1 MGFPYLQI
9 ARAQVCIILYQRTYF
24 ASPFPLILPSSL
36 SMLTIRSDKK
46 LVDRIE
52 MYKKEEEG
60 EGNSWIN
67 LQGGLELSSILPLL
81 RSFLLAYFLSVS
93 NGGGEQGSSARQGGS
108 NEYFAC
114 RIDKRPAHSGS
125 LEYLARRSPVW
136 SARSGTNQGDGESGM
151 SIFFIPPARGTDES
165 FSGSFFPLFSVLFF
179 FLKFKGRG

>member
-1 MGFPYLQI
+1 MDVFC
-9 ARAQVCIILYQRTYF
+9 V
-24 ASPFPLILPSSL
+24 SLPSHLPLLQST
-36 SMLTIRSDKK
+36 LTIRSDKK
-46 LVDRIE
+46 LVDGIE
-52 MYKKEEEG
+52 IYKKEKEG

-93 NGGGEQGSSARQGGS
+93 NGGS

-151 SIFFIPPARGTDES
+151 SIFFIPPARGTD
-165 FSGSFFPLFSVLFF
+165 G
-179 FLKFKGRG
+179 G

>member
-1 MGFPYLQI
+1 MDVFC
-9 ARAQVCIILYQRTYF
+9 V
-24 ASPFPLILPSSL
+24 SLPSHLPLLQST
-36 SMLTIRSDKK
+36 LTIRSDKK
-46 LVDRIE
+46 LVDGIE
-52 MYKKEEEG
+52 IYKKEKEG

-151 SIFFIPPARGTDES
+151 SIFSSPLRGGRMKVFPEVS
-165 FSGSFFPLFSVLFF
+165 FLSSPFF
-179 FLKFKGRG
+179 FSSLNLRGGDKIYATLI

>member
-1 MGFPYLQI
+1 MWHWEFLGISLSANSACTSMHNSIPTDVFC
-9 ARAQVCIILYQRTYF
+9 V
-24 ASPFPLILPSSL
+24 SLPSHLPLLQST
-36 SMLTIRSDKK
+36 LTIRSDKK

-52 MYKKEEEG
+52 MYKKEG
-60 EGNSWIN
+60 RAIAIPWIN

-151 SIFFIPPARGTDES
+151 SIFFIPPARGTD
-165 FSGSFFPLFSVLFF
+165 G
-179 FLKFKGRG
+179 G